1 VSGLIAHL
9 DLLMFPVAIVLL
21 LRGFPVAFT
30 LAGVGLL
37 FSVLGAVF
45 QVGFFAGGDLSF
57 LRALFG
63 RIFGLMDE
71 TNEVLV
77 AVPLFVFM
85 GVTLERSGVAADLL
99 SSMAKIFGRLPGG
112 LGISVAIV
120 GMLLAASTGIVG
132 ATVVTMGLI
141 SLPTMLKAN
150 YDKRLS
156 TGIIAASGT
165 LGQIIPPSLVLIILG
180 DVLSNAYITARRN
193 AGDWA
198 PDPVSVGDIF
208 AGALL
213 PGLILVGAYVLYIL
227 CVALFAPHR
236 APSVVAEGEKVSLGP
251 VLLLLAP
258 PLLLI
263 VAVLGSILF
272 GVATPTEAASIG
284 SIGAILLA
292 GQRLSDRSSLPQLV
306 AVIGA
311 IIVVYFVLNFDLRLA
326 KSTITSGDKIN
337 IAIVSLG
344 LIAFTWGSAVSLWRI
359 WLSKTADEPSVLTS
373 ILRASLHMS
382 VMVFAIYIGAQVF
395 NLAFRGLGGEE
406 TVNEFFTGLPGG
418 PWIALG
424 SMLLIMFLLGFFLD
438 FLEIVFVVT
447 PIMAPVLFS
456 FSGAD
461 GSVLFHP
468 VWIAVVMGLNLQT
481 SFLTP
486 PFGFALFYL
495 RAVAPKEVTT
505 GDIYRGIIPFVVI
518 QIIILAVV
526 LWWSDLATWLPAL
539 LTS

>member
-1 VSGLIAHL
+1 MSGLIAHL

-180 DVLSNAYITARRN
+180 DVLSNSYITARRN

-526 LWWSDLATWLPAL
+526 LCWSDLATWLPAL

>member
-1 VSGLIAHL
+1 MSGLIAHL

-395 NLAFRGLGGEE
+395 NLVFRGLGGEE

>member
-1 VSGLIAHL
+1 
-9 DLLMFPVAIVLL
+9 MFPVAIVLL

>member
-1 VSGLIAHL
+1 MSGLIAHL

-180 DVLSNAYITARRN
+180 DVLSNSYITARRN
-193 AGDWA
+193 VGDWA

-306 AVIGA
+306 AVLGA
-311 IIVVYFVLNFDLRLA
+311 IIVVYFVLNFDLRVA

-344 LIAFTWGSAVSLWRI
+344 LIAFTWGSAVSIWRI
-359 WLSKTADEPSVLTS
+359 WLSKAADEPSVLTS

-539 LTS
+539 LMS

>member
-1 VSGLIAHL
+1 MSGLIAHL

-180 DVLSNAYITARRN
+180 DVLSNSYITARRN
-193 AGDWA
+193 VGDWA

-311 IIVVYFVLNFDLRLA
+311 IIVVYFVLNFDLRVA

-359 WLSKTADEPSVLTS
+359 WLSKVADEPSVLTS

-518 QIIILAVV
+518 QIVILAVV

>member
-518 QIIILAVV
+518 QIVILAVV

>member
-1 VSGLIAHL
+1 MSGLIAHL

-85 GVTLERSGVAADLL
+85 GVTLERSDVAADLL

-326 KSTITSGDKIN
+326 KSTITSRDKIN

-518 QIIILAVV
+518 QIVILAVV

>member
-1 VSGLIAHL
+1 MSGLIAHL

>member
-1 VSGLIAHL
+1 MSGLIAHL

-326 KSTITSGDKIN
+326 KSTITSRDKIN

-505 GDIYRGIIPFVVI
+505 GDIYRGIIPFVQKKI
-518 QIIILAVV
+518 FHEL
-526 LWWSDLATWLPAL
+526 SAL
-539 LTS
+539 CLIWNLLFLSLLSNS

>member
-1 VSGLIAHL
+1 MSALIAHL
-9 DLLMFPVAIVLL
+9 DLLMFPIAIFLL

-37 FSVLGAVF
+37 FSVLGAIF

-180 DVLSNAYITARRN
+180 DVLSNSYITARRN
-193 AGDWA
+193 VGDWA

-227 CVALFAPHR
+227 AVAIFAPHR
-236 APSVVAEGEKVSLGP
+236 APSVVAEGEKIAFGP
-251 VLLLLAP
+251 VLMLLIP

-284 SIGAILLA
+284 SIGAVLLA

-306 AVIGA
+306 A
-311 IIVVYFVLNFDLRLA
+311 IIAAVVVVYFVLNFDLRLA
-326 KSTITSGDKIN
+326 KTTITTGDKVN
-337 IAIVSLG
+337 IAIVSLA
-344 LIAFTWGSAVSLWRI
+344 LIAFIWGGAVSLWRI
-359 WLSKTADEPSVLTS
+359 WLAKTEKDPSVLTS

-395 NLAFRGLGGEE
+395 NLAFRGLGGET
-406 TVNEFFTGLPGG
+406 TVNDFFTSLPGG

-456 FSGAD
+456 FSAAD

-468 VWIAVVMGLNLQT
+468 VWLAVIMGLNLQT

-505 GDIYRGIIPFVVI
+505 ADIYRGVVPFVAI

-526 LWWSDLATWLPAL
+526 LWWSDLATWFPAL
-539 LTS
+539 LGG

>member
-1 VSGLIAHL
+1 MNALIAHL

-45 QVGFFAGGDLSF
+45 QIGFFAGGDLSF

-99 SSMAKIFGRLPGG
+99 NSMAKIFGRLPGG

-180 DVLSNAYITARRN
+180 DVLSNSYITARRN
-193 AGDWA
+193 VGDWA

-213 PGLILVGAYVLYIL
+213 PGLVLVGAYVLYIL
-227 CVALFAPHR
+227 AVAIISPHR
-236 APSVVAEGEKVSLGP
+236 APSVVVEGEKIAFGP
-251 VLLLLAP
+251 VLMLLIP

-284 SIGAILLA
+284 SIGAVLLA

-306 AVIGA
+306 AIIGA
-311 IIVVYFVLNFDLRLA
+311 VIVVYFVLNFDLRLA
-326 KSTITSGDKIN
+326 KTTITTRDTIN
-337 IAIVSLG
+337 IIVVSVA
-344 LIAFTWGSAVSLWRI
+344 LIAFIWGGAVSLWRI
-359 WLSKTADEPSVLTS
+359 WLAKTDKEPSVLTA

-395 NLAFRGLGGEE
+395 NLAFRGLGGEQ
-406 TVNEFFTGLPGG
+406 TVNDFFTGLPGG

-468 VWIAVVMGLNLQT
+468 VWLAVIMGLNLQT

-505 GDIYRGIIPFVVI
+505 GDIYRGIVPFVAI
-518 QIIILAVV
+518 QIIILGVV
-526 LWWSDLATWLPAL
+526 LWWTDLATWLPRFLAG
-539 LTS
+539 